1 MIAIKKVF
9 PYYYDIVDHI
19 KIPAHQ
25 QQKEQGGK
33 GVMIP
38 SSDIES
44 EALVPSSSSS
54 SFKEAET
61 RASRQLSPSSLP
73 PSPPRIVIPYR
84 HMPSIMTTSKQEE
97 EQDNDNT
104 QSHGNEE
111 YMKREMMQLIQKN
124 SDFILSVSRTQ
135 EMQAKASLIRTMRA
149 SGCSKDEIMA
159 MLNTM

>member
-1 MIAIKKVF
+1 MIAIKNIF

-25 QQKEQGGK
+25 QQKGQGGK

-73 PSPPRIVIPYR
+73 PSPPRIIIPYR
-84 HMPSIMTTSKQEE
+84 DMPSIVTSKQEE
-97 EQDNDNT
+97 EQDSDNT
-104 QSHGNEE
+104 QSHDNEE
-111 YMKREMMQLIQKN
+111 HMKREMMQLIQKN

-159 MLNTM
+159 MLNAM